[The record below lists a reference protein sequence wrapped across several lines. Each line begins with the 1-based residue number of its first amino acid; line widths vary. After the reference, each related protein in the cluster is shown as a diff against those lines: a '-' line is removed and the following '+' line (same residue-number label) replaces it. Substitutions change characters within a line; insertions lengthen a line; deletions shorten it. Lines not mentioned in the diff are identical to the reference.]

1 MPSNLAFPSKKKRVL
16 SGMRSTGKL
25 HLGNYVGALENWVR
39 MQQQYDCFFFIA
51 DWHAL
56 TTDYADTSRVK
67 ENSVDVLLDWLAA
80 GLDPEQCVMFIQSHV
95 PTHAELHLLLSMI
108 TPLGW
113 LERVP
118 SYKEQKEN
126 IKEKDLGTYGF
137 LGYPVLQ
144 AADILIYKGD
154 FVPVGEDQVAHVEL
168 TREIARRFNG
178 FYKGKRGDV
187 FPEPQALLTPTP
199 KLPGT
204 DGRKMSKSYGNTIML
219 TDPEPVVRQKL
230 KTMVTDPAR
239 VRRTD
244 PGNPDLCPVG
254 DLHKIFSDQPTMAK
268 VNEGCRSAGIGCI
281 ECKGWAADA
290 LVKVLNPMQERR
302 KKYKDNPRLAW
313 DILEAGSARAAKVA
327 GATMDEVRAAMGM
340 SLNYEPQRS
349 ASK

>member
-1 MPSNLAFPSKKKRVL
+1 MTSPSKTRKRVL
-16 SGMRSTGKL
+16 SGMRPTGRL
-25 HLGNYVGALENWVR
+25 HLGNYVGALQNWVG
-39 MQQQYDCFFFIA
+39 MQDEYECFFCVV

-56 TTDYADTSRVK
+56 TTDYADTSLIK
-67 ENSVDVLLDWLAA
+67 QNSLEAALDWLAA
-80 GLDPEQCVMFIQSHV
+80 GLDPEKSVIFIQSHV
-95 PTHAELHLLLSMI
+95 PAHAELHLLLSMI

-118 SYKEQKEN
+118 TYKEQREN
-126 IKEKDLGTYGF
+126 IKDKDLGTYGF

-144 AADILIYKGD
+144 AADILMYKAD
-154 FVPVGEDQVAHVEL
+154 VVPVGEDQVAHVEL
-168 TREIARRFNG
+168 TREIVRRFNG
-178 FYKGKRGDV
+178 FYKKHGDI
-187 FPEPQALLTPTP
+187 FPEPQVLLTRAP

-239 VRRTD
+239 VRRSD

-254 DLHKIFSDQPTMAK
+254 DLHKIFSSKETMAK

-290 LVKVLNPMQERR
+290 LVTLLNPMQERR
-302 KKYKDNPRLAW
+302 KKFEENPRLAW
-313 DILEAGSARAAKVA
+313 DILEAGTERARKVA
-327 GATMDEVRAAMGM
+327 GETMADVRAAMGM
-340 SLNYEPQRS
+340 SLEYEGP
-349 ASK
+349 K